1 VARRPRRSRRRRRD
15 ERGKRL
21 ARARAQSA
29 GACVPRRRGAFP
41 PWGTGRFQAGTRGL
55 AGELVAALRPESCRE
70 PAVTGAPQTVGSGER
85 ATAAL
90 LLELARSDFSESP
103 EEGEAI
109 RHLLERR
116 FGLRDEALDSL
127 IEDAQRRA
135 DTAVSLHEFTHRLNR
150 ELPEEDKLAIIEM
163 LWRVSH
169 ADGRIDKHEEHL
181 IRRVAGLL
189 HVS

>member
-1 VARRPRRSRRRRRD
+1 MIS
-15 ERGKRL
+15 
-21 ARARAQSA
+21 S
-29 GACVPRRRGAFP
+29 
-41 PWGTGRFQAGTRGL
+41 
-55 AGELVAALRPESCRE
+55 LRNLFGRE
-70 PAVTGAPQTVGSGER
+70 PPVTGVLETKEPLEL

-103 EEGEAI
+103 EEVEAI

-189 HVS
+189 HVSDRDRVRLKLKVIVGD